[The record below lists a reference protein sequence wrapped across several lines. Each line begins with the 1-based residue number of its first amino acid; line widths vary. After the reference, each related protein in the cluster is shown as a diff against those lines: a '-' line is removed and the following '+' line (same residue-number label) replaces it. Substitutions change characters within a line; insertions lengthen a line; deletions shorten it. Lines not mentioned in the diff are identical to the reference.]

1 MEFENLQKN
10 MAMINYKCRYY
21 KQALE
26 DGNEEQLENKIPEEI
41 ILYFIHDFTKEMETS
56 IRLDTSSID
65 KPEFI
70 NRLQTIFIFSPTSIM
85 CLSGS

>member
-41 ILYFIHDFTKEMETS
+41 KKNMNWHIKDCSLI
-56 IRLDTSSID
+56 
-65 KPEFI
+65 
-70 NRLQTIFIFSPTSIM
+70 
-85 CLSGS
+85 